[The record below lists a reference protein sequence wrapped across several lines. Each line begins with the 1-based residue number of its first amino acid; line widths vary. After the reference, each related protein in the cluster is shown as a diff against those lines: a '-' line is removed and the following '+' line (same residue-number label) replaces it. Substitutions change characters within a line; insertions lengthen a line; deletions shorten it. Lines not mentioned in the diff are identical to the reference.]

1 MGGEETIDAPVRY
14 PMPLLRSSF
23 EKGGLAAAVDAVG
36 NPDLRRIAQAE
47 AYYFTARP
55 DEACAA
61 AEPFLQSDDPAL
73 KLSACFI
80 CAYANLSLNRLVA
93 AKKCLSELKSM
104 KEGLDAAAPEARAS
118 YVLFATAAAV
128 LLHLVLSFTEE
139 DLAASMRDLPEG
151 LALFASYVQAHR
163 AYFHGEHGRCAG
175 IAENALAMARAS
187 YPIPE
192 QFLHLV
198 AAMGRMSLKDVA
210 RARRH
215 FEQAWAIAEADDLIE
230 EIGEHHGLLQGVL
243 ETCLKESC
251 PADFARVV
259 KVTYRFSYGWRR
271 IHNPESGEDVADDL
285 TTTEFSMAMLACR
298 GWSNDEIARHM
309 GVSRGTVKNR
319 LSSAY
324 AKLGISSRSELA
336 RHMLR

>member
-80 CAYANLSLNRLVA
+80 CAYANLSLNRPVA

-128 LLHLVLSFTEE
+128 LLHLDPSFTEE
-139 DLAASMRDLPEG
+139 DLAAV
-151 LALFASYVQAHR
+151 FCQ
-163 AYFHGEHGRCAG
+163 
-175 IAENALAMARAS
+175 
-187 YPIPE
+187 
-192 QFLHLV
+192 
-198 AAMGRMSLKDVA
+198 
-210 RARRH
+210 
-215 FEQAWAIAEADDLIE
+215 
-230 EIGEHHGLLQGVL
+230 
-243 ETCLKESC
+243 
-251 PADFARVV
+251 
-259 KVTYRFSYGWRR
+259 
-271 IHNPESGEDVADDL
+271 
-285 TTTEFSMAMLACR
+285 
-298 GWSNDEIARHM
+298 
-309 GVSRGTVKNR
+309 
-319 LSSAY
+319 
-324 AKLGISSRSELA
+324 
-336 RHMLR
+336 